1 MQENETTKQDE
12 TETQA
17 TDTIEKGFSHTVR
30 HKDGKTV
37 TIKNYS
43 MKKAIALNCSECE
56 GFESDPRNCVDK
68 YNIFKNLQKVRFS
81 KFFYRGFFKL
91 SKKQKLDFKRQKNK
105 KSSWSVYELGKGKT
119 GKYDF
124 K

>member
-12 TETQA
+12 TETQE
-17 TDTIEKGFSHTVR
+17 TDTIKKGFSHTVR

-68 YNIFKNLQKVRFS
+68 LCPLWPFRDYTLKNRNRAEY
-81 KFFYRGFFKL
+81 KFTPEQ
-91 SKKQKLDFKRQKNK
+91 KQKALENLKKGHKQKDSA
-105 KSSWSVYELGKGKT
+105 KS
-119 GKYDF
+119 DI
-124 K
+124 